1 MLVTRLVTD
10 KSPLASKILKSSKI
24 FKLLGIEIHA
34 DKQVHGYSGGTKV
47 VFFVSTYFTQIFSEN
62 FLLGLLSLGSHHC
75 SCSMSH
81 HAVLILVHVENYGML
96 FQMLKKSVL
105 QCY

>member
-1 MLVTRLVTD
+1 MKIT
-10 KSPLASKILKSSKI
+10 PLSSKILKSSKI

-47 VFFVSTYFTQIFSEN
+47 GFFFVSTYFTQIFSEN

-75 SCSMSH
+75 LCSMSH